1 MSWRLNVL
9 AITTILFI
17 LLLLLNSHKVQIQIL
32 FIQTHL
38 PLGGI
43 MATCIAIGVGLAFL
57 FLSLGRSYKKI
68 LHRLKRAAKPIP

>member
-1 MSWRLNVL
+1 MPWRLNVL
-9 AITTILFI
+9 AVVTILFI

-32 FIQTHL
+32 FIQAHL

-43 MATCIAIGVGLAFL
+43 MATCIGIGVGLTFL
-57 FLSLGRSYKKI
+57 FLSLGRSYKRI